1 MGQVLYS
8 TSSETTVDVGRS
20 LAAALAAGDVILLEG
35 DLAAGKTTLTRGLV
49 EGLGGDG
56 EDVSSP
62 TFVLIQSYPCASGAI
77 SRLHHVDL
85 YRVSDR
91 IADLQELG
99 LDDILSDPKAVVAVE
114 WPKNTLASWIPPDA
128 RVWRVRLTMTDTA
141 AREIEIIPPTHPT
154 GRKSKVE
161 S

>member
-1 MGQVLYS
+1 
-8 TSSETTVDVGRS
+8 
-20 LAAALAAGDVILLEG
+20 
-35 DLAAGKTTLTRGLV
+35 
-49 EGLGGDG
+49 
-56 EDVSSP
+56 
-62 TFVLIQSYPCASGAI
+62 VLIQSYPCSSGAI
-77 SRLHHVDL
+77 CRLHHVDL

-141 AREIEIIPPTHPT
+141 AREIEILRPEK
-154 GRKSKVE
+154 RSQ
-161 S
+161 